1 MASLLEL
8 SNDIAAIVERSG
20 GSVVTVDARR
30 GRSASGT
37 VWANGL
43 VVTADHVIEQDDEIK
58 VDAGSGGAKASVI
71 GRDPGTDLAV
81 LKVDGLK
88 ATVAARAQGIG
99 VRPGQLVLAAGRPGQ
114 LQVTFGIVSALSGAY
129 RSWRGAQIEQLIETT
144 AELLP
149 GFSGGPLLDAE
160 GKVIGINSWNFG
172 RGLSRALPIET
183 VERVVESLRTHGRIR
198 RAYLGVGTQPVRLAD
213 ALATQLGQPTGLLV
227 VTVEP
232 GGPAA
237 NAGFLQGDTI
247 VSIDGDAV
255 HQLDDLFGA
264 VRRLEVGSTHTL
276 RVIRAGEPKDLRVT
290 VTERA
295 P

>member
-1 MASLLEL
+1 MAIL
-8 SNDIAAIVERSG
+8 SDVSREIAALIERCG
-20 GSVVTVDARR
+20 PSVVTVDARR
-30 GRSASGT
+30 GRAATG
-37 VWANGL
+37 VAWGDN
-43 VVTADHVIEQDDEIK
+43 VVLTAAHTLEHEDEIK
-58 VDAGSGGAKASVI
+58 VLAGDSSMAASVV

-81 LKVDGLK
+81 LKVEGLSTP
-88 ATVAARAQGIG
+88 AAARAKSAD
-99 VRPGQLVLAAGRPGQ
+99 VRPGQLVLAVGRPGQ
-114 LQVTFGIVSALSGAY
+114 LQVTLGIVSGMSGAY
-129 RSWRGAQIEQLIETT
+129 RSWRGSQVERLIETT

-160 GKVIGINSWNFG
+160 GRLIGINSWNFG

-213 ALATQLGQPTGLLV
+213 ALATQLGQATGLLV

-247 VSIDGDAV
+247 VSIDGGPV
-255 HQLDDLFGA
+255 RQLDDLFNA

-276 RVIRAGEPKDLRVT
+276 RAIRAGEVKDLRVT

>member
-1 MASLLEL
+1 MAILPDL
-8 SNDIAAIVERSG
+8 SRDIAALVERCSP
-20 GSVVTVDARR
+20 SVVTVDARR
-30 GRSASGT
+30 GRAATGLG
-37 VWANGL
+37 WADNL
-43 VVTADHVIEQDDEIK
+43 VLTAAHALEHEDEIK
-58 VDAGSGGAKASVI
+58 VLAGTSSTAASVV
-71 GRDPGTDLAV
+71 GRDPGTDLA
-81 LKVDGLK
+81 LIKVDGLSTP
-88 ATVAARAQGIG
+88 AAARGQSAGL
-99 VRPGQLVLAAGRPGQ
+99 RPGHLVLAVGRPGQ
-114 LQVTFGIVSALSGAY
+114 LQVTLGIVSGMSGAY
-129 RSWRGAQIEQLIETT
+129 RSWRGSQVERLIETT

-160 GKVIGINSWNFG
+160 GKVVGINSWNFG

-183 VERVVESLRTHGRIR
+183 VERVVESLRAHGRIR

-213 ALATQLGQPTGLLV
+213 GLATQLGQVSGLLV

-247 VSIDGDAV
+247 VSIDGEAV
-255 HQLDDLFGA
+255 RQLDDLFNA
-264 VRRLEVGSTHTL
+264 VRRLEVGSTHAL
-276 RVIRAGEPKDLRVT
+276 RLIRAGELKELSVT

>member
-58 VDAGSGGAKASVI
+58 VDGGSGGAKASVI
-71 GRDPGTDLAV
+71 GRDPGTDLAL
-81 LKVDGLK
+81 LKVEGLK
-88 ATVAARAQGIG
+88 ATVAARAQGTG

-172 RGLSRALPIET
+172 RGITRALPVET
-183 VERVVESLRTHGRIR
+183 VDRIVQSLQTHGRIR
-198 RAYLGVGTQPVRLAD
+198 RAYLGLGTQPVRLAEQ
-213 ALATQLGQPTGLLV
+213 AAGQTGQQSGLLV
-227 VTVEP
+227 VTVEQGGP
-232 GGPAA
+232 GGQ
-237 NAGFLQGDTI
+237 AGLLQGDTI
-247 VSIDGDAV
+247 VGLDGGPIR
-255 HQLDDLFGA
+255 QLDDLFNA
-264 VRRLEVGSTHTL
+264 VRRLEVGSNHRL
-276 RVIRAGEPKDLRVT
+276 RVLRAGELKDVNIT
-290 VTERA
+290 VGERA

>member
-1 MASLLEL
+1 MASLTDL
-8 SNDIAAIVERSG
+8 SRDIAALVERCG
-20 GSVVTVDARR
+20 PSVMTVDARR
-30 GRSASGT
+30 GRAATGV
-37 VWANGL
+37 VWAENTVL
-43 VVTADHVIEQDDEIK
+43 TAAHTLEHEDEIK
-58 VDAGSGGAKASVI
+58 VLVGTNSTAASVV
-71 GRDPGTDLAV
+71 GRDSGTDLAL
-81 LKVDGLK
+81 LKVDGLS
-88 ATVAARAQGIG
+88 AQAAARGKSSDM
-99 VRPGQLVLAAGRPGQ
+99 RPGHLVLAVGRPGQ
-114 LQVTFGIVSALSGAY
+114 LQVTLGIVSGMSGAY
-129 RSWRGAQIEQLIETT
+129 RSWRGSQVERLIETT

-160 GKVIGINSWNFG
+160 GRVIGINSWNFG

-183 VERVVESLRTHGRIR
+183 VERVVDSLRTHGRIR

-213 ALATQLGQPTGLLV
+213 ALATQLGQATGLLV

-247 VSIDGDAV
+247 VSIDGDAIR
-255 HQLDDLFGA
+255 QLDDLFNA

-276 RVIRAGEPKDLRVT
+276 RAIRAGELKDLRVT

-295 P
+295 S